1 MTLTHIIIFSGAALL
16 IGWALPA
23 RWRSWAILG
32 SSVAAIYWL
41 QSSIPIRNLDFW
53 LPTAALLLTVL
64 VWVITQPELAANLRG
79 NWISALVILLVVL
92 VIGLT
97 RYFEPLC
104 CLTPSRPPDLLR
116 VALALGLGSIV
127 AAAPARFFPRSRIL
141 PGIAI
146 FLIIGL
152 FIILKTGPLAL
163 AASSGL
169 RIASGQ
175 DTSLASPLDL
185 RWLGFSYL
193 AFRLLH
199 ALRDYQAGK
208 LPAYSLGEFI
218 TYAIFFPA
226 YTAGPIDRSQHFIPE
241 LRGIQS
247 DPQNI
252 QSAAPERSSFSAW
265 LSRLRSPAV
274 LEDLVAGSQRILWG
288 VFKKFVLADSLA
300 LFALNAQ
307 NASQANSGLWLWVL
321 LYAYALRIYF
331 DFSGY
336 TDIAI
341 GLGRLMGF
349 HLPENFDRPY
359 LKQNLTAFWNSWHIT
374 LAQWFRAYFFYPT
387 TRALRTGPRKLPAWA
402 VILIGQM
409 GTMLLIGLWHG
420 ITWNFIAWGAWH
432 GIGLYVHNRWS
443 EWIRPRQAEWANNR
457 QLERTLRVGS
467 WLLTFH
473 FVVLGWVWFA
483 LPDPSTALLVFQ
495 KLIAFR

>member
-1 MTLTHIIIFSGAALL
+1 M
-16 IGWALPA
+16 
-23 RWRSWAILG
+23 LG

-41 QSSIPIRNLDFW
+41 QGSIPIRNLDFW

-64 VWVITQPELAANLRG
+64 VWVITQPERAASLRL
-79 NWISALVILLVVL
+79 NWVTAAVILAIVL
-92 VIGLT
+92 MIGLT

-116 VALALGLGSIV
+116 VALALGLGGVV
-127 AAAPARFFPRSRIL
+127 AAVPARFFPHSRIL
-141 PGIAI
+141 PGAAI
-146 FLIIGL
+146 LLIIGL
-152 FIILKTGPLAL
+152 FIILKAEPLAR
-163 AASSGL
+163 AASVGL
-169 RIASGQ
+169 RLVTGQ
-175 DTSLASPLDL
+175 STDLASPLDL

-208 LPAYSLGEFI
+208 LAAYSLGEFV

-226 YTAGPIDRSQHFIPE
+226 YTAGPIDRSQRFIPE
-241 LRGIQS
+241 LRKTQ
-247 DPQNI
+247 DP
-252 QSAAPERSSFSAW
+252 QSAAPKGAAQPADAG
-265 LSRLRSPAV
+265 RLFITASLPDLRPKAELAV
-274 LEDLVAGSQRILWG
+274 SEDLVAGGQRILWG
-288 VFKKFVLADSLA
+288 IFKKFVLADSLA

-307 NASQANSGLWLWVL
+307 NATQATSIPWIWVL

-374 LAQWFRAYFFYPT
+374 LTQWFRAYFFNPAM
-387 TRALRTGPRKLPAWA
+387 RALRASPRNLPAWA
-402 VILIGQM
+402 VILVGQL

-420 ITWNFIAWGAWH
+420 ITWNFIAWSAWH
-432 GIGLYVHNRWS
+432 GAGLFVHNRWS
-443 EWIRPRQAEWANNR
+443 GWARPRLAGLADHRW
-457 QLERTLRVGS
+457 LERILQAGG
-467 WLLTFH
+467 WLFTFH
-473 FVVLGWVWFA
+473 YVVLGWVWFA
-483 LPDPSTALLVFQ
+483 LPDLPSALLVFQ
-495 KLIAFR
+495 KSIGIR